1 MSVLLILGAI
11 PGFFFASWLVMIMVG
26 AFISSSTGIPPI
38 GYWTSMLVTI
48 TLWMGITPLIAASFR
63 NVLSSK
69 S

>member
-1 MSVLLILGAI
+1 MSVLLIVGAI

-26 AFISSSTGIPPI
+26 AFISSPTGIPPI

-48 TLWMGITPLIAASFR
+48 TLWMGMAPLIAASLR
-63 NVLSSK
+63 KMGK